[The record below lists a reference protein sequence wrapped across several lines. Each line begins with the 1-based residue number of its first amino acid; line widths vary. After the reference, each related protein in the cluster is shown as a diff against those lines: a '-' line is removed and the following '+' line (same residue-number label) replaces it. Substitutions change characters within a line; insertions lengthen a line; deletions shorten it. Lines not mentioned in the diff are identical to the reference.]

1 MPQETIHI
9 MTTYERIAT
18 AIAILALLQPWIIKL
33 WDRFFKKIHVN
44 FIPTAKIKL
53 YYNRSGAYVYL
64 GGVIESK
71 NKAAIVKD
79 IAVKVIRKKDKAEL
93 PLDWSSFVVP
103 VFQSVGGN
111 PVTTS
116 EIARPF
122 KVESGSLYPVF
133 VEFASTNT
141 QENSR
146 LAEIY
151 SEIAAEIRNIMQS
164 NFTIEEAK
172 NTLAGSNNYRNL
184 RDELLQNF
192 YWRADEYV
200 IVLTITYND
209 TKTKQYR
216 FKFNIDANEAAT
228 FKENIEKSLQCGVD
242 EIYRVPTNLFCPQ
255 KEFIVDDGK

>member
-9 MTTYERIAT
+9 MTTYEMIAT

-33 WDRFFKKIHVN
+33 WDRFFRKIHVN

-53 YYNRSGAYVYL
+53 CYNRSGAYVYL

-151 SEIAAEIRNIMQS
+151 SEIAAEIRNIMQP

-172 NTLAGSNNYRNL
+172 KHTCWL
-184 RDELLQNF
+184 
-192 YWRADEYV
+192 
-200 IVLTITYND
+200 
-209 TKTKQYR
+209 K
-216 FKFNIDANEAAT
+216 
-228 FKENIEKSLQCGVD
+228 
-242 EIYRVPTNLFCPQ
+242 
-255 KEFIVDDGK
+255 